1 MCQISLT
8 IRFRVGAVMATSVPL
23 RSGQDNSTKQ
33 RMRWFKAILIGLLS
47 LLFAG
52 CGEQAAPLALKRPLP
67 FPTPA
72 QHDLIVVTS
81 TGPLTY
87 YLDDKGAV
95 VGLEHDLIEAF
106 AQELGVGVKYE
117 VVPPDEIDAV
127 LDAGKAHLAA
137 AWLPMPADTRE
148 KSTPPILQTS
158 DVLLQH
164 EASLA
169 LDDKD
174 DLRGRT
180 VVAMPGSR
188 QLATLRELQDRIPDL
203 QVIEYKDGDLFSLL
217 ESLGKRKV
225 ELVAIDSTLTQIAAQ
240 FIPSLQATLELDEN
254 RPVVWR
260 LGTHPNAE
268 LLARVSAFV
277 ERAQRDGTL
286 LKIEDRYFGH
296 VRRLKQ
302 ADIVS
307 FLGRMETVL
316 PKLKKHFQSAQ
327 TVSGID
333 WRLIAAVAYHES
345 NWDPQAT
352 SPTGVR
358 GIMMLTEDTA
368 DRLGIGNRLDVR
380 ESIIGGARYL
390 NLLKDMQSE
399 DVPEPD
405 RTWLALASYNIGPGS
420 FNAARAL
427 AKQLGAD
434 ATAWYEMKQVLP
446 LLAQRKYYERVKSNR
461 ARGGEAVLLV
471 ENIRAYHDI
480 LVRNQ
485 PPYQTVSTR
494 VEHMV
499 GMQGGPGLKIKR

>member
-1 MCQISLT
+1 
-8 IRFRVGAVMATSVPL
+8 
-23 RSGQDNSTKQ
+23 
-33 RMRWFKAILIGLLS
+33 MRWFKSLMIVLLS
-47 LLFAG
+47 LFFAG

-72 QHDLIVVTS
+72 QHDLVVVTS

-87 YLDDKGAV
+87 FLDDKGTV

-117 VVPPDEIDAV
+117 VVPPDEIEAA

-164 EASLA
+164 EASLP
-169 LDDKD
+169 LDDMG

-180 VVAMPGSR
+180 VVVMPGSR
-188 QLATLRELQDRIPDL
+188 QLATLRELQKRMPDL

-217 ESLGKRKV
+217 ESLGKRKF

-240 FIPSLQATLELDEN
+240 FIPSLQATLELSEN
-254 RPVVWR
+254 HPVVWR

-268 LLARVSAFV
+268 LLARLSAFV

-316 PKLKKHFQSAQ
+316 PRLKKHFQSAQ

-345 NWDPQAT
+345 NWDPEAT

-368 DRLGIGNRLDVR
+368 DRLGIGNRLDPR
-380 ESIIGGARYL
+380 ESILGGARYL
-390 NLLKDMQSE
+390 SLLKDMQPA
-399 DVPEPD
+399 DIPEPD
-405 RTWLALASYNIGPGS
+405 RTWLALAAYNIGPGH

-427 AKQLGAD
+427 AKLQEAD
-434 ATAWYEMKQVLP
+434 PAAWYEMKQILP
-446 LLAQRKYYERVKSNR
+446 LLAQPKYYEKVKSGR

-480 LVRNQ
+480 LVRYE
-485 PPYQTVSTR
+485 PPFQTVSTR
-494 VEHMV
+494 VEKMV
-499 GMQGGPGLKIKR
+499 GMQGSGPGLRLRR